1 MKCITVIIPFFNEEF
16 EIKRVFKDISKF
28 ELKNNNII
36 KEYIFIDDGSKDKS
50 LTLLKNFK
58 KKIFVKNK
66 IKIILNEKNI
76 GWAKSLIKGYKMS
89 SGKFSLFIP
98 GDGEAK
104 LCDFLKINNFEDD
117 VIIFQRI
124 SMSSR
129 PFIRIIMSK
138 MYKIILFILFP
149 IKFIDLNGIILIKNN
164 KINSLNLTSN
174 SFFISAEIIIKSFIN
189 NYKIDTGKNFKLIKK
204 KKYKSTSLNFK
215 QIRLVSVD
223 LIKLFI
229 FRINKIFK

>member
-1 MKCITVIIPFFNEEF
+1 MKYISVIIPFFNEEF

-58 KKIFVKNK
+58 KKFFVKNK

-117 VIIFQRI
+117 VVIFQRI

-138 MYKIILFILFP
+138 MYKIILSSNDEFIVNDEHILSLVYKGNNVYS
-149 IKFIDLNGIILIKNN
+149 ICESNNKFIHSYNELN
-164 KINSLNLTSN
+164 NSKKSSKVNAGL
-174 SFFISAEIIIKSFIN
+174 SFCN
-189 NYKIDTGKNFKLIKK
+189 P
-204 KKYKSTSLNFK
+204 
-215 QIRLVSVD
+215 V
-223 LIKLFI
+223 
-229 FRINKIFK
+229 